1 MGLATASMH
10 YMGMLAMRL
19 EATAQ
24 YDLTLV
30 VLSVVIALSASLAA
44 LWLAFHL
51 KTETTLAGSG
61 RKIGSAI
68 MIGNAIAGMHYTAMA
83 AVSFKLPNQLG
94 KQPSHVHVIDNSM
107 LAVGIGIATLV
118 ILALVLLTSFN
129 RRISTETARAEAF
142 CQNEESCRVLVQ
154 YSSDI
159 ITILEADGT
168 IRYTSLS
175 VEQIRGYKPEELVGK
190 NVFDKLHP
198 EDVPKCRA
206 ALAHVIQ
213 KPGFVVTI
221 ECRFQHANG
230 SWIHLESVCNN
241 LLNDT
246 NIKGVVVNSR
256 DITERKR
263 AEERLR
269 LFESVVVNANDAVLI
284 TEAEPIDNLGPRIV
298 YVNEA
303 FTHMTGYSLEEVL
316 GKTPRILQGPKTDR
330 ATLDKIRTALQAW
343 QPVRVELIDYCKDG
357 SEFWVE
363 LNIAPVA
370 DETGWYTHWIS
381 VQRDI
386 TERKRVEEEILRA
399 LEKEKELGELKSR
412 FVSMTS
418 HEFRTPLTTILSS
431 VELLEYYGYKFTEQE
446 KLDTFNQIRTAIKRM
461 TQLLDDFLAINRVE
475 AGKLEFKPAPLD
487 LEKFCRELIE
497 ELQLNAGTKHL
508 HIFSLVSQCQCTN
521 ACMDE
526 KLLRHIF
533 SNLLSNAVKYSPEG
547 GTIHFEVD
555 CQNEQVIFQ
564 VKDEGI
570 GIPSEDQQ
578 QLFDLFHRA
587 KNVGNIPGTGLGVS
601 IVKRLVDL
609 HKGTITVASKVRVG
623 TTFTVTLPSNRGM
636 NK

>member
-1 MGLATASMH
+1 L
-10 YMGMLAMRL
+10 
-19 EATAQ
+19 
-24 YDLTLV
+24 
-30 VLSVVIALSASLAA
+30 
-44 LWLAFHL
+44 
-51 KTETTLAGSG
+51 
-61 RKIGSAI
+61 
-68 MIGNAIAGMHYTAMA
+68 
-83 AVSFKLPNQLG
+83 
-94 KQPSHVHVIDNSM
+94 
-107 LAVGIGIATLV
+107 
-118 ILALVLLTSFN
+118 
-129 RRISTETARAEAF
+129 
-142 CQNEESCRVLVQ
+142 Q
-154 YSSDI
+154 YSLDI
-159 ITILEADGT
+159 ITILETDGT

-175 VEQIRGYKPEELVGK
+175 VKQIQGYKPEELVGK
-190 NVFDKLHP
+190 NIFDKLHP

-206 ALAHVIQ
+206 ALAQVIR
-213 KPGFVVTI
+213 KPGVVVTI
-221 ECRFQHANG
+221 ECRFRHANG
-230 SWIHLESVCNN
+230 AWIHLESVCKN
-241 LLNDT
+241 LMNDANLN
-246 NIKGVVVNSR
+246 GVVVNSR

-263 AEERLR
+263 AEEQLR

-303 FTHMTGYSLEEVL
+303 FTHMTGYTLEEVL

-431 VELLEYYGYKFTEQE
+431 VELLEYYGHKFTEQE

-497 ELQLNAGTKHL
+497 ELQLNAGTKH
-508 HIFSLVSQCQCTN
+508 IFSLVSQCQCTN

-547 GTIHFEVD
+547 GTIHFEVNY
-555 CQNEQVIFQ
+555 QNEQVIFQ

-587 KNVGNIPGTGLGVS
+587 RNVGNIPGTGLGLS

-609 HKGTITVASKVRVG
+609 HKGTITVASKVGFG
-623 TTFTVTLPSNRGM
+623 TTFTVTLPSNRGI